1 NHPGGSH
8 PYPGAAERHP
18 DARPA
23 SDPGAGGPAGAE
35 PGRAGPGEEPRRAD
49 PGGDR
54 GPDGSQCRPGSGGP
68 GGRGLAA
75 KTCGWRHWR
84 HTPEP
89 AVLTDWLQRSAI
101 SRAFSERLRT
111 LEPDEHGKA
120 LRPIL

>member
-1 NHPGGSH
+1 
-8 PYPGAAERHP
+8 
-18 DARPA
+18 
-23 SDPGAGGPAGAE
+23 
-35 PGRAGPGEEPRRAD
+35 
-49 PGGDR
+49 

-120 LRPIL
+120 LRPILEHARARVWDGYPCGGDDAEAAAIRREILSEMGGGEPGGGGGD